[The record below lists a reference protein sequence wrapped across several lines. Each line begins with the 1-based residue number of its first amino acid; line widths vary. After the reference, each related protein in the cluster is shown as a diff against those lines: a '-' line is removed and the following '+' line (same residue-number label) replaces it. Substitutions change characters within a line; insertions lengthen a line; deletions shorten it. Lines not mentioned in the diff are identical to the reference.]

1 MAPAADIVP
10 TGADR
15 AIAMQRAGI
24 NLDEQE
30 AQQRR
35 RRWMLLSPALLAIII
50 FGICPLFI
58 IVMYS
63 FLSPDDY
70 AGVKWEFST
79 DAYVQFLFERDIFEE
94 SVRVFNTAY
103 LEIYG
108 RSFLLAIYST
118 FAALLFGF
126 PAAYFMATCP
136 PETRN
141 LWVFLF
147 TLPFWTNLLIR
158 TYSMLIIIRDEGLI
172 NIGLQKLGIIDQPL
186 VMLYTDFA
194 VGLGLIY
201 SYLPFIVLPIYASL
215 EKLDFRLVEAGFDLY
230 ASRYRVLR
238 RIIIPLAKP
247 GIIAGC
253 ILVFIPA
260 LGAFITPIMLGGGK
274 NLMIG
279 NLISLQ
285 FGSSRN
291 WPFGSAAALILMA
304 FVMIAL
310 MFYVR
315 TSAGG
320 KVRAHG

>member
-1 MAPAADIVP
+1 MADVARSNSGAAAIRPAD
-10 TGADR
+10 
-15 AIAMQRAGI
+15 AILSDQGRR
-24 NLDEQE
+24 LS
-30 AQQRR
+30 R
-35 RRWMLLSPALLAIII
+35 RRWMLLSPAMLAIGI

-58 IVMYS
+58 ILIYS
-63 FLSPDDY
+63 FLTPANY
-70 AGVKWEFST
+70 AGVEWQFTT
-79 DAYVQFLFERDIFEE
+79 DAYVQFLFERDIFDE
-94 SVRVFNTAY
+94 SVLVFTTSY
-103 LEIYG
+103 LEIYW
-108 RSFLLAIYST
+108 RSFQLAIFST
-118 FAALLFGF
+118 IAALLVGF
-126 PAAYFMATCP
+126 PAAYFMATRP

-158 TYSMLIIIRDEGLI
+158 TYSMLIIIRDEGLV
-172 NIGLQKLGIIDQPL
+172 NIALMKLGIIDRPM
-186 VMLYTDFA
+186 VILYTDFA

-201 SYLPFIVLPIYASL
+201 SYLPFMVLPIYASL

-247 GIIAGC
+247 GVIAGC

-310 MFYVR
+310 MLYVR
-315 TSAGG
+315 TAGRE
-320 KVRAHG
+320 KVQSHG

>member
-1 MAPAADIVP
+1 MAQA
-10 TGADR
+10 
-15 AIAMQRAGI
+15 AGI
-24 NLDEQE
+24 SLELADAARGSAAQVLVAQE
-30 AQQRR
+30 RQLKR
-35 RRWMLLSPALLAIII
+35 RRWLLLLPALLAIGI

-58 IVMYS
+58 IVIYS
-63 FLSPDDY
+63 FLSPGEY
-70 AGVKWEFST
+70 AGVNWTFST
-79 DAYVQFLFERDIFEE
+79 DAYVQFLFERDIFDE
-94 SVRVFNTAY
+94 SVLIFKTDY

-118 FAALLFGF
+118 VAALIFGF
-126 PAAYFMATCP
+126 PAAYFMATRP

-158 TYSMLIIIRDEGLI
+158 TYSMLIIIRDEGLV
-172 NIGLQKLGIIDQPL
+172 NIGFQKLGVIDQPM
-186 VMLYTDFA
+186 VILYTDFA
-194 VGLGLIY
+194 VGLGLLY
-201 SYLPFIVLPIYASL
+201 SYLPFMVLPIYASL
-215 EKLDFRLVEAGFDLY
+215 EKVDFRLVEAGYDLY
-230 ASRYRVLR
+230 ASRFRVLR

-260 LGAFITPIMLGGGK
+260 LGAYITPIMLGGGK

-315 TSAGG
+315 TTT
-320 KVRAHG
+320 RERRHLHG

>member
-1 MAPAADIVP
+1 MANATANTTAAMAG

-15 AIAMQRAGI
+15 AALMLA
-24 NLDEQE
+24 EQDR
-30 AQQRR
+30 QLRR
-35 RRWMLLSPALLAIII
+35 RRWLLLSPALLAIIV
-50 FGICPLFI
+50 FGICPLLI
-58 IVMYS
+58 IVAYS

-79 DAYVQFLFERDIFEE
+79 DAYVQFLFERDIFDET
-94 SVRVFNTAY
+94 VRVFTTDY

-108 RSFLLAIYST
+108 RSFLLAVYST
-118 FAALLFGF
+118 VAALLFGF
-126 PAAYFMATCP
+126 PAAYFMATRP

-158 TYSMLIIIRDEGLI
+158 TYSMLIIIRDEGLV
-172 NIGLQKLGIIDQPL
+172 NIVLQNLGIIDKPL
-186 VMLYTDFA
+186 VILYTDYA
-194 VGLGLIY
+194 VGLGLLY
-201 SYLPFIVLPIYASL
+201 SYLPFMVLPIYASL
-215 EKLDFRLVEAGFDLY
+215 EKLDFRLVEAGYDLY
-230 ASRYRVLR
+230 ASRLRVLL

-310 MFYVR
+310 LFYVR
-315 TSAGG
+315 TTTRA
-320 KVRAHG
+320 RMHAHG